1 MQSTIKLF
9 WHLYD
14 HLPPL
19 FPQEVTLEMK
29 NELENLDKSKT
40 NLEDIENKM
49 IRFGYDIW
57 PWNQAYKYFL
67 DIAGDQLGEHFLLPQ
82 MSPGLH
88 EKYSKFKVYSGGL
101 KDLHSGRAA
110 MFFTPEERAELC
122 EVLVNMQLQLKSYVT
137 RDLVGVNKKK
147 YFEKIDEYEKLL
159 EKIKSN
165 LNSLRAMVAKEEGGS
180 VLANEINAK
189 IRDFEHGLCLLGTEL
204 DYEAVCQAPD
214 FFAGR
219 KVELSRLR
227 GIHIPMQ
234 IDFFNIRNE

>member
-19 FPQEVTLEMK
+19 FPEEVALEMK
-29 NELENLDKSKT
+29 NELENLDQSGLS
-40 NLEDIENKM
+40 LEKIENKM
-49 IRFGYDIW
+49 IKFGYEIW
-57 PWNQAYKYFL
+57 PWNQAYKHFL
-67 DIAGDQLGEHFLLPQ
+67 DIARDQVGEHFLLPQ

-88 EKYSKFKVYSGGL
+88 KKYLDFKVYGGGL
-101 KDLHSGRAA
+101 KDLETGRAA
-110 MFFTPEERAELC
+110 IFFTPEERAELC
-122 EVLVNMQLQLKSYVT
+122 TELVNMRVQLTDYVS
-137 RDLVGVNKKK
+137 RDLIGVNKNK
-147 YFEKIDEYEKLL
+147 YFEKIEEYEKLL
-159 EKIKSN
+159 QKIKSN
-165 LNSLRAMVAKEEGGS
+165 LDSLRSMVVKEEAGS
-180 VLANEINAK
+180 VLAGEINSK

-234 IDFFNIRNE
+234 IDFFNS

>member
-1 MQSTIKLF
+1 MQSTINLF

-19 FPQEVTLEMK
+19 FPEEVALEMR
-29 NELENLDKSKT
+29 NELEGLENLSGK
-40 NLEDIENKM
+40 NLEKIENKM
-49 IRFGYDIW
+49 IKFGYEIW

-67 DIAGDQLGEHFLLPQ
+67 DIAQEKLGEHFLLPQ

-88 EKYSKFKVYSGGL
+88 EKYMNFKVYGGQL
-101 KDLHSGRAA
+101 KDLQSGRAA
-110 MFFTPEERAELC
+110 AFFNSADRAELC
-122 EVLVNMQLQLKSYVT
+122 AELVGMQSQLKDYVN
-137 RDLVGVNKKK
+137 RDLVGINKKQ
-147 YFEKIDEYEKLL
+147 YFLKIDEYEKLMK
-159 EKIKSN
+159 KIELN
-165 LNSLRAMVAKEEGGS
+165 LQALRDMVAGEEKDS
-180 VLANEINAK
+180 ILAGEINSR
-189 IRDFEHGLCLLGTEL
+189 IRDFEHSLCLLGTNL

-234 IDFFNIRNE
+234 IDFFNS

>member
-19 FPQEVTLEMK
+19 FPEEVALEMK
-29 NELENLDKSKT
+29 NELENLDKAT
-40 NLEDIENKM
+40 LGLEEVEEKM
-49 IRFGYDIW
+49 VKFGYDIW
-57 PWNQAYKYFL
+57 PWNQAYKHFL
-67 DIAGDQLGEHFLLPQ
+67 NVATDQVGEHFLLPQ

-88 EKYSKFKVYSGGL
+88 KKYSNFKVYGGGL
-101 KDLHSGRAA
+101 KDLQTGRAA
-110 MFFTPEERAELC
+110 VFFTPEERAELC
-122 EVLVNMQLQLKSYVT
+122 GELVEMQSQLTDYVT
-137 RDLVGVNKKK
+137 RDLIGVNKKK

-165 LNSLRAMVAKEEGGS
+165 LDSLRIMVEKEEKGS
-180 VLANEINAK
+180 VLSMEINSK
-189 IRDFEHGLCLLGTEL
+189 IRDFEHSLCFLGTEL

-219 KVELSRLR
+219 KIELSRLR

-234 IDFFNIRNE
+234 IDFFNS

>member
-1 MQSTIKLF
+1 MQSTINLF

-19 FPQEVTLEMK
+19 FPEEVALDMK
-29 NELENLDKSKT
+29 NELED
-40 NLEDIENKM
+40 LENQPAANAREIENKM
-49 IRFGYDIW
+49 IKFGYDVW

-67 DIAGDQLGEHFLLPQ
+67 DVARDQLGEHFLLPQ
-82 MSPGLH
+82 MSEGLR
-88 EKYSKFKVYSGGL
+88 EKYFDFKGFGGGL

-110 MFFTPEERAELC
+110 EFFTSEERAELC
-122 EVLVNMQLQLKSYVT
+122 GELVNMQAQLRDYVN
-137 RDLVGVNKKK
+137 RDLVGVNQKK
-147 YFEKIDEYEKLL
+147 YFYKIEEYEKLL
-159 EKIKSN
+159 EKIKLN
-165 LNSLRAMVAKEEGGS
+165 LEALWNLIYKEEKGS
-180 VLANEINAK
+180 VLFNEINSK
-189 IRDFEHGLCLLGTEL
+189 IRDFEHSLCSLGTEL

-234 IDFFNIRNE
+234 IDFFNS

>member
-19 FPQEVTLEMK
+19 FPEEVTLEMK
-29 NELENLDKSKT
+29 NELENLEKSKV

-57 PWNQAYKYFL
+57 PWTQAYKYFL
-67 DIAGDQLGEHFLLPQ
+67 DIAGEQLGEHFLSPQ
-82 MSPGLH
+82 MSSGLQK
-88 EKYSKFKVYSGGL
+88 KYLNFKVYGGGL
-101 KDLHSGRAA
+101 KDLQTGRAA
-110 MFFTPEERAELC
+110 GFFTPEERAELC
-122 EVLVNMQLQLKSYVT
+122 EGLVNMHLQLKSYVT

-159 EKIKSN
+159 EKIKTN
-165 LNSLRAMVAKEEGGS
+165 LESLRAMVAKEEGGS
-180 VLANEINAK
+180 VLANEINSK
-189 IRDFEHGLCLLGTEL
+189 IRDFEHSLCLLGTEM

-234 IDFFNIRNE
+234 IDFLNS